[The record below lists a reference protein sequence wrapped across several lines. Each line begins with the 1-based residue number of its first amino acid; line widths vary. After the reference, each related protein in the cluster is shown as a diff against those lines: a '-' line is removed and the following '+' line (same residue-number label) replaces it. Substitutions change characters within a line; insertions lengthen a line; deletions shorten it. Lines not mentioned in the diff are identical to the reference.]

1 MNEKEFNKL
10 YGDDSQTKELRESV
24 KVLIKSLNN
33 SPFKDDPE
41 ILRLKAAAKN
51 LVNCSEKTN
60 NDFDMS
66 FNSKTLKDSELA
78 FKAFKLSNTLYID
91 ATKYFFQLFV
101 LDPKVTGKLSY
112 YALKVYNATKGI
124 YL

>member
-10 YGDDSQTKELRESV
+10 YGDDSQTKQLRESV
-24 KVLIKSLNN
+24 KVLTKSLDN

-41 ILRLKAAAKN
+41 ILKLKVAAKN

-66 FNSKTLKDSELA
+66 FKSKTLKDCELA

-91 ATKYFFQLFV
+91 ATNIFFRLFV
-101 LDPKVTGKLSY
+101 LEPKVNGKLSY
-112 YALKVYNATKGI
+112 YAQKVYYTAKG